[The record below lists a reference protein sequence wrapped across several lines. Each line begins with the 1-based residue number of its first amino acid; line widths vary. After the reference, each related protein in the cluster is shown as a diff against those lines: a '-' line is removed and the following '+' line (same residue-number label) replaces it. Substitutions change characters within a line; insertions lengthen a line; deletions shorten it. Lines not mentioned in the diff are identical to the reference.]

1 MNREEQ
7 IELHQEVQEYL
18 QHNNI
23 YGLLAQLLQQ
33 LILEKPKNVL
43 DYLIDKL

>member
-1 MNREEQ
+1 MNKEEQ

-23 YGLLAQLLQQ
+23 YGLLGQLLQQ